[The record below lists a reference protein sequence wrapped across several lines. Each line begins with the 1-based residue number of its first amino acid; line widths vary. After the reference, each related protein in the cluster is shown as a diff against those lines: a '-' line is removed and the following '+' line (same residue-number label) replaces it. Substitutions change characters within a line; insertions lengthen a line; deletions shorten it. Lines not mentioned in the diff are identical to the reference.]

1 MKTGLVLEG
10 GAMRGLFSAG
20 VIDVM
25 MEHGVEVD
33 GIIGVSA
40 GAAFGCNYKSRQA
53 GRAIRYNMR
62 FCKDKRYA
70 GLHSLITTGD
80 LFNAEFAYHVV
91 PTEYDVFDG
100 KTFEE
105 NQTEFVVVCTD
116 IEKGLPVYHRID
128 RFDYDALE
136 WIRASASMPMASNVV
151 ELEGMKLLDGGVTD
165 SIPLRE
171 SERRGYK
178 RNIVI
183 LTQPEGYRKEKL
195 KLMPLAK
202 LWLRRYPEL
211 VKAMAERHIMYN
223 NQLDYVAERE
233 KEGTAIVV
241 RPDEKLPIGHTSH
254 NADEMHRVYMIG
266 RRKGEELCELKL

>member
-105 NQTEFVVVCTD
+105 NKTEFVVVCTD

-254 NADEMHRVYMIG
+254 DADEMYRVYMIG
-266 RRKGEELCELKL
+266 RRKGEELCKLKL

>member
-105 NQTEFVVVCTD
+105 NKTEFVVVCTD

>member
-105 NQTEFVVVCTD
+105 NKTEFVVVCTD

-254 NADEMHRVYMIG
+254 DADEMHRVYMIG
-266 RRKGEELCELKL
+266 RRKGEELCKLKL

>member
-91 PTEYDVFDG
+91 PTEYDIFDG

-105 NQTEFVVVCTD
+105 NKTEFVVVCTD

-254 NADEMHRVYMIG
+254 DADEMHRVYMIG

>member
-91 PTEYDVFDG
+91 PTEYDIFDG

-202 LWLRRYPEL
+202 LWLHRYPEL

-254 NADEMHRVYMIG
+254 DADEMHRVYMIG
-266 RRKGEELCELKL
+266 RRKGEELCKLKL

>member
-105 NQTEFVVVCTD
+105 NKAEFVVVCTD

>member
-105 NQTEFVVVCTD
+105 NKTEFVVVCTD

-254 NADEMHRVYMIG
+254 DADEMHRVYMIG

>member
-266 RRKGEELCELKL
+266 RRKGEELCKLKL

>member
-105 NQTEFVVVCTD
+105 NKTEFVVVCTD

-136 WIRASASMPMASNVV
+136 WIRASASMPMVSNVV

-266 RRKGEELCELKL
+266 RRKGEELCKLKL

>member
-91 PTEYDVFDG
+91 PTEYDIFDG

-136 WIRASASMPMASNVV
+136 WIRASASMPIASNVV

>member
-105 NQTEFVVVCTD
+105 NKTEFVVVCTD

-233 KEGTAIVV
+233 KEGIAIVV

-254 NADEMHRVYMIG
+254 DADEMHRVYMIG

>member
-105 NQTEFVVVCTD
+105 NKTEFVVVCTD

-266 RRKGEELCELKL
+266 RRKGEELCKLKL

>member
-91 PTEYDVFDG
+91 PTEYDIFDG

-105 NQTEFVVVCTD
+105 NKTEFVVVCTD

-202 LWLRRYPEL
+202 LWLHRYPEL

-254 NADEMHRVYMIG
+254 DAYEMHRVYMIG
-266 RRKGEELCELKL
+266 RRKGEELCKLKL

>member
-136 WIRASASMPMASNVV
+136 WIRASASMPIASNVV

>member
-91 PTEYDVFDG
+91 PTEYDIFDG

-105 NQTEFVVVCTD
+105 NKTEFVVVCTD

>member
-91 PTEYDVFDG
+91 PTEYDIFDG

-266 RRKGEELCELKL
+266 RRKGEELCKLKL

>member
-91 PTEYDVFDG
+91 PTEYDIFDG

-151 ELEGMKLLDGGVTD
+151 KLEGMKLLDGGVTD

-266 RRKGEELCELKL
+266 RRKGEELCKLKL

>member
-91 PTEYDVFDG
+91 PTEYDIFDG

-105 NQTEFVVVCTD
+105 NKTEFVVVCTD

-171 SERRGYK
+171 SERREYK

-254 NADEMHRVYMIG
+254 DADEMHRVYMIG
-266 RRKGEELCELKL
+266 RRKGEELCKLKL

>member
-105 NQTEFVVVCTD
+105 NKTEFVVVCTD

-202 LWLRRYPEL
+202 LWLHRYPEL

-254 NADEMHRVYMIG
+254 DADEMHRVYMIG
-266 RRKGEELCELKL
+266 RRKGEELCKLKL